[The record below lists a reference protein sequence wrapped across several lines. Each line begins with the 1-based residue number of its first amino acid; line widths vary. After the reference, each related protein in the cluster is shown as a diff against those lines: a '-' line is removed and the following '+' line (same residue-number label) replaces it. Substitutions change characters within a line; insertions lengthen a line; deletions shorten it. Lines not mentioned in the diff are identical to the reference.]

1 MFILIVTE
9 TTCIYS
15 FIVLMQVTNG
25 KVRLKF
31 IMFSSFSYDLYTE
44 VNKFKLLHTAG
55 KKSNFQNQ
63 YWLEILEAIE
73 LYQCSDLLNPLRMHK
88 PRNKNE
94 RTMLEIETKLRFNA
108 WLEYFLYFYYYCLP
122 VTVYRDF

>member
-63 YWLEILEAIE
+63 Y
-73 LYQCSDLLNPLRMHK
+73 
-88 PRNKNE
+88 
-94 RTMLEIETKLRFNA
+94 
-108 WLEYFLYFYYYCLP
+108 
-122 VTVYRDF
+122 